1 LLRKLFRRKRQG
13 ASERDVKNA
22 NAVGAINPPTQDTR
36 AAINEL
42 SQVVRNDP
50 EAVEIYLALGSL
62 YRSQGE
68 IERAI
73 QIRNSLIVRS
83 GLDPQ
88 LKARAFFELGRD
100 FRRGGFLDRAEQ
112 AFNEA
117 RRIIGDTEDIHFEV
131 ARLQAERG
139 HYLDAADSFGRLEQP
154 LLRAHYLVRAAR
166 DAFAGNQDALGTKSL
181 KAALRVFPGSIEA
194 WMETVIQA
202 YRAGAAA
209 KTAANIVEA
218 LDLVE
223 PDIRFVLFEGL
234 LMEVSR
240 ADRAQN
246 DGESQHDWVNACSV
260 AELVEAFR
268 PRLAAIEPDMLNH
281 YYFAKMLLKNREIDE
296 AKDWFEK
303 ALLLHPDFWL
313 ARLELFE
320 LSKPE
325 QKFTPF
331 FKEQLNFFMNRARE
345 VSRFY
350 CGKCGLKRDTLF
362 FVCPRCKSW
371 HSIKFRTD
379 FSQ

>member
-1 LLRKLFRRKRQG
+1 LFRKLFHRNRRG
-13 ASERDVKNA
+13 ASEQDVRTA
-22 NAVGAINPPTQDTR
+22 NVIGAVSPPTQDTR

-42 SQVVRNDP
+42 SQVVRDDP

-83 GLDPQ
+83 GLDPK

-117 RRIIGDTEDIHFEV
+117 RSIIGDNEEIHFEV

-139 HYLDAADSFGRLEQP
+139 HYRDAADSFGRLGQP
-154 LLRAHYLVRAAR
+154 LLRAHYLVRAAH
-166 DAFAGNQDALGTKSL
+166 DEYASGQESHGAKLL
-181 KAALRVFPGSIEA
+181 KYALRAFPGSVEA
-194 WMETVIQA
+194 WLERIVQA
-202 YRAGAAA
+202 YRNGSAA
-209 KTAANIVEA
+209 KMASAIVEA
-218 LDLVE
+218 QALVE
-223 PDIRFVLFEGL
+223 PGIRFVLFEGL
-234 LMEVSR
+234 LQEVARAER
-240 ADRAQN
+240 ADDSGDQ
-246 DGESQHDWVNACSV
+246 QHEWAEACSV
-260 AELVEAFR
+260 ADLVKVLRPKLEA
-268 PRLAAIEPDMLNH
+268 LEPDMLNH
-281 YYFAKMLLKNREIDE
+281 YYFGQMLLKNRDIDE
-296 AKDWFEK
+296 AKDWFER
-303 ALLLHPDFWL
+303 ALLLQPDFWL

-320 LSKPE
+320 LSRSE
-325 QKFTPF
+325 QKLTPF
-331 FKEQLNFFMNRARE
+331 FREQLTFFMDRARE

-371 HSIKFRTD
+371 HSIKFRTN